1 MLFEL
6 AAMVDGIQQV
16 VDLRLQLGLPY
27 LALLVV
33 VLKQLVL
40 LLQVVNLSLQL

>member
-6 AAMVDGIQQV
+6 AAMVDRIQQV
-16 VDLRLQLGLPY
+16 VDLRLQLGLPD

-33 VLKQLVL
+33 VLQQLVL